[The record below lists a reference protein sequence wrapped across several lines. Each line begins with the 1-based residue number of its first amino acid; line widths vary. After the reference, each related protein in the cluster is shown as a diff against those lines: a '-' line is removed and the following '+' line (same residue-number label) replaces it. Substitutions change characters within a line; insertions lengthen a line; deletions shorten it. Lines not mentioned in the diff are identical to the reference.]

1 MLKNRSL
8 ARAIS
13 DAGWHSLTSKIAY
26 KAERAGRHF
35 VKLDQWQATSK
46 TCADCGHKLAELP
59 LDIRAWE
66 CPGCGEHHDRD
77 VNAALNIRRLGIAA
91 LRASGL
97 HVPAPGG
104 LPKTVHATAAAVE
117 GGSPRL

>member
-1 MLKNRSL
+1 MGKDRRSSVEGGL
-8 ARAIS
+8 VPPKS
-13 DAGWHSLTSKIAY
+13 DY
-26 KAERAGRHF
+26 PR
-35 VKLDQWQATSK
+35 
-46 TCADCGHKLAELP
+46 DCP
-59 LDIRAWE
+59 D
-66 CPGCGEHHDRD
+66 CGEHHDRD

-104 LPKTVHATAAAVE
+104 LRKTVHATAAAFE